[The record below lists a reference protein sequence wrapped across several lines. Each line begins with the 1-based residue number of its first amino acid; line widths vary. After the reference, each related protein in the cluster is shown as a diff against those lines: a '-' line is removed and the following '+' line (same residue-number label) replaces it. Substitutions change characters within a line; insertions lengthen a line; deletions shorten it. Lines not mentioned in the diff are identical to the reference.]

1 MSEELDSVPVPIICH
16 YNSPQRSMNHMKN
29 PTTLVA
35 LSLLVALIT
44 LQSTQ
49 AADILVDDF
58 TSTSFTGDSGRLKE
72 NRIDL
77 GWQTHWNGAI
87 SSWAIAG
94 EELTTASGTSTDQ
107 EGGVAQVFSY
117 GADAN
122 TEVTFSFD
130 YNVTAD
136 DTLSVHLW
144 GIDGTYATDPG
155 DSRIVNYAV
164 LGGGMYWM
172 DEDANVDAYALQGG
186 GATPGAAL
194 VTLSGSGTYSTTINI
209 DGLGV
214 AGVINAGDFEYYMLG
229 FARDVG
235 ATAGTTSIDNLSFTS
250 VVPEPGTYALL
261 AGLTGLVFAMVRRR
275 R

>member
-1 MSEELDSVPVPIICH
+1 MFEHLDLMPIACH
-16 YNSPQRSMNHMKN
+16 YNSPQRSMKHMKN
-29 PTTLVA
+29 PTTLLA

-72 NRIDL
+72 TRIDL

-94 EELTTASGTSTDQ
+94 EELTTASGASTDQ

-122 TEVTFSFD
+122 TEATFSFD

-144 GIDGTYATDPG
+144 GMDGTYEAATD
-155 DSRIVNYAV
+155 SRVVNFAV
-164 LGGGMYWM
+164 LGGGLYWM
-172 DEDANVDAYALQGG
+172 NEDANVEAYALQGG
-186 GATPGAAL
+186 GANPGAAL
-194 VTLSGSGTYSTTINI
+194 VTLSGSGTYSTTIDI
-209 DGLGV
+209 GSLSI
-214 AGVINAGDFEYYMLG
+214 AGVTTAGDFEYYMVG
-229 FARDVG
+229 FGRDVG
-235 ATAGTTSIDNLSFTS
+235 TTAGTISIDNLSFTS
-250 VVPEPGTYALL
+250 VPEPSTYAML
-261 AGLTGLVFAMVRRR
+261 AGLTGLVFVMVRRR

>member
-1 MSEELDSVPVPIICH
+1 MFEHLDLMPITCH
-16 YNSPQRSMNHMKN
+16 YNSPQRSMKHMKN
-29 PTTLVA
+29 PTTLLA

-72 NRIDL
+72 TRIDL
-77 GWQTHWNGAI
+77 GWQRHWNGAI
-87 SSWAIAG
+87 SGWG
-94 EELTTASGTSTDQ
+94 KLTNSGATQ
-107 EGGVAQVFSY
+107 EGGFAQVFSH

-144 GIDGTYATDPG
+144 GMDGTYEAATD
-155 DSRIVNYAV
+155 SRVVNFAAT
-164 LGGGMYWM
+164 GGGLYWM
-172 DEDANVDAYALQGG
+172 DEDTNVEAYALQGG
-186 GATPGAAL
+186 GANPGAAL
-194 VTLSGSGTYSTTINI
+194 VTLTGSGTYSTTIDI
-209 DGLGV
+209 GSLSI
-214 AGVINAGDFEYYMLG
+214 AGVTTAGDFEYYMLG
-229 FARDVG
+229 FGRDVG
-235 ATAGTTSIDNLSFTS
+235 ATAGTISIDNLSFTS
-250 VVPEPGTYALL
+250 VPEPGTYALL
-261 AGLTGLVFAMVRRR
+261 AGLTGLVFVMLRRR